1 MLVHWLTAAPKS
13 TTINFVT
20 KEDLKINTIYNIIY
34 RNIVPYL
41 VIVVWII
48 TIWVVG
54 RVDITF

>member
-13 TTINFVT
+13 TTINLV
-20 KEDLKINTIYNIIY
+20 Y
-34 RNIVPYL
+34 RETTRSDCHYHYL

-48 TIWVVG
+48 TIWEVG